1 MRLNKP
7 IFAAVASGAYAILF
21 IATFDVLDD
30 SVLIT
35 SVALTGVFGWLYG
48 PRIGLLSVILILLL
62 NTALLFLVSG
72 KSEDILLT
80 YNLTGISFSAIAAL
94 TTGFMRASQR
104 KIELLQT
111 SLSDRV
117 DEATGEL
124 DRLTQYIIE
133 KDEEERISM
142 GQDLH
147 DGVGQYLT
155 GMLLHCEALSLDL
168 AKTHRTETAL
178 AERMTQRIK
187 NSLIVIRRLSR
198 SQLPLRTAET
208 TLAAALEELTT
219 YFDEASS
226 ANSRLTHEGD
236 CSNLPPITAKH
247 LYRIVYE
254 AVHRFI
260 YKYRAKNIDIRLI
273 TRTHNYVI
281 NIEATNFTQN
291 IPDSSELIS
300 KVMEYRART
309 IGGKFVLTPSPEGGF
324 LLECSTISGEKNE

>member
-1 MRLNKP
+1 M
-7 IFAAVASGAYAILF
+7 AVASGAYAIIF
-21 IATFDVLDD
+21 IATFDAWHD

-35 SVALTGVFGWLYG
+35 SVAMAGLFGWLYG
-48 PRIGLLSVILILLL
+48 PRIGLLSIILILLL
-62 NTALLFLVSG
+62 NTIILFLVSG
-72 KSEDILLT
+72 ESVDILLT
-80 YNLTGISFSAIAAL
+80 YNPTALGFSVIVAL
-94 TTGFMRASQR
+94 ATGFMRTSQR
-104 KIELLQT
+104 KLELLRT
-111 SLSDRV
+111 NLSDRV

-147 DGVGQYLT
+147 DGVGQCLT

-187 NSLIVIRRLSR
+187 NSLMVIRRLSR

-219 YFDEASS
+219 YFDEVSS
-226 ANSRLTHEGD
+226 ADSSLTHEGD
-236 CSNLPPITAKH
+236 SSNLPPITAKH
-247 LYRIVYE
+247 LYRIVHE
-254 AVHRFI
+254 AVHRSI

-273 TRTHNYVI
+273 TQAKNYVI
-281 NIEATNFTQN
+281 NIEATNLIKN
-291 IPDSSELIS
+291 VPDSSGLIS

-309 IGGKFVLTPSPEGGF
+309 IEGKFVLTPSPEGGF
-324 LLECSTISGEKNE
+324 LLECSTISGEKSK